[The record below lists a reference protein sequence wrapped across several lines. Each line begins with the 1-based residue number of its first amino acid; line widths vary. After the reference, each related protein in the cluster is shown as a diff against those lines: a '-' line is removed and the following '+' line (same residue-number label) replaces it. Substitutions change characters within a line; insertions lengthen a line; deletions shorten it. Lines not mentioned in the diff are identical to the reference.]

1 MCKKYT
7 IKEISNT
14 LNISSNKI
22 RFYEEKGL
30 IHPIR
35 TNNNYRIYSEED
47 LAKLQLILTYRTLN
61 ISIEDIK
68 NLMKKCSKDN
78 MINHFYKQ
86 WKIINDEMQKI
97 RTIKTSLEDI
107 MDSIYE
113 SDKNNYTDY
122 IIESVKKLNHINN
135 LKNNW
140 SDRWNFDDW
149 SKSYDEFVKKDNTIL
164 QIYKNYDKVLHEVF
178 VKSTKN
184 LKISSKFLEIGVGT
198 GNLSKVFLDENYDIT
213 GIDQSREML
222 NTAKQKFPELKLR
235 LGEFLK
241 IPFENNIFDSIV
253 STYAFHHLNDEE
265 KIIAIQEMLRVLKSD
280 GKIIIGDLMFENELS
295 KNEIFKTLS
304 RDQVNEIEDE
314 YYSNIEFLKIEF
326 EKYNKYINYT
336 KIDKLNYIVEVCSN

>member
-1 MCKKYT
+1 MNKHYT
-7 IKEISNT
+7 IKEISNI

-35 TNNNYRIYSEED
+35 NDNNYRIYTEEN

-61 ISIEDIK
+61 ISIENIQ
-68 NLMKKCSKDN
+68 NLMKNCSKDN
-78 MINHFYKQ
+78 MLNHFYKQ
-86 WKIINDEMQKI
+86 CEIINDEMQKMRI
-97 RTIKTSLEDI
+97 IKTSLENI

-135 LKNNW
+135 LKNSW
-140 SDRWNFDDW
+140 SDKWNFDDW
-149 SKSYDEFVKKDNTIL
+149 SKSYDEFVRKDNTSL
-164 QIYKNYDKVLHEVF
+164 QIYKNYDRILNEVF

-184 LKISSKFLEIGVGT
+184 FNSDSKLLEIGVGT
-198 GNLSKVFLDENYDIT
+198 GNLSKLFLDKNYNII

-222 NTAKQKFPELKLR
+222 NIAKQKFPKLKLR

-241 IPFENNIFDSIV
+241 IPFENNTFDSIV
-253 STYAFHHLNDEE
+253 STYAFHHLDDEE

-280 GKIIIGDLMFENELS
+280 GKIVIGDLMFENELS
-295 KNEIFKTLS
+295 KSNILKTLS
-304 RDQVNEIEDE
+304 KQQINEIEDE
-314 YYSNIEFLKIEF
+314 YYSNIEFLKSEF
-326 EKYNKYINYT
+326 KKYNKSIGYT
-336 KIDKLNYIVEVCSN
+336 KIDEFNYIVESI